1 MCLEG
6 CECFYIHPCL
16 LSRCVVLLEWM
27 DGDVVAIR
35 EKLKAASNVC

>member
-6 CECFYIHPCL
+6 CECFYIHPYL
-16 LSRCVVLLEWM
+16 LSRCVILLEWM
-27 DGDVVAIR
+27 DGDVVDIC